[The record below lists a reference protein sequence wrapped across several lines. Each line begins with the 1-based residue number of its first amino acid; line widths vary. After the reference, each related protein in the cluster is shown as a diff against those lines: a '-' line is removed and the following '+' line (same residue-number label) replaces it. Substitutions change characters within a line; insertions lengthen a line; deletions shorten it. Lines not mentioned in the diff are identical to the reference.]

1 MTIRLDQS
9 HELEPTMWSTRV
21 YFPPCFK
28 LQIAFVIT
36 GGKQNKTGQYTPLAR
51 ASKLLKDKGVQ
62 IVAIGVGELSTVVDD
77 AELLDISSSNE
88 DVFVATSFEELQNPG
103 NARLFRRRVCDGKRS
118 ASGKYNSHAK
128 Y

>member
-1 MTIRLDQS
+1 M
-9 HELEPTMWSTRV
+9 
-21 YFPPCFK
+21 
-28 LQIAFVIT
+28 QIAFVIT

-118 ASGKYNSHAK
+118 YHGKY
-128 Y
+128 